1 MTLELSQLSE
11 DVRTMGEVIA
21 KRQQTTTDLVELAR
35 QWLVDHADDG
45 PPLRRAARNARRTA
59 IPTEEPLDAVYP
71 LPPMPERFTAAAADG
86 SQIQP
91 DRHGAALYHLINVGS
106 LIYRHGSGEA
116 PQAKSESTLGYTD
129 DDLYE
134 HGMPVAGNLLD
145 VRRDLAELT
154 CLADACADEQ
164 PGRTVTLVD
173 GSIIL
178 WVLKDLP
185 GDARRTKIA
194 AYLDQLDR
202 IRRAGIAV
210 GGFISRPGY
219 EEVNRLL
226 YLASLNGEIKKVEEQ
241 PNPLEHLPD
250 RAIFATLPPGARS
263 VLFVSPKETNRDY
276 YAPRGH
282 EVHFFYLNV
291 VEEGSEPVVARVEV
305 PAWVARDAEKLDLVH
320 GAVVAQARITGDYP
334 YVLARADELA
344 YISSRERAAF
354 EEMVMTAL
362 LRAGIRSAPSPK
374 AHYKRL
380 TRNR

>member
-11 DVRTMGEVIA
+11 DVRTMGELIA
-21 KRQQTTTDLVELAR
+21 KRQQTTIDLVKLAR
-35 QWLVDHADDG
+35 RWLVDHADDG
-45 PPLRRAARNARRTA
+45 APLRRAARNAYKTA

-71 LPPMPERFTAAAADG
+71 LSRLPERFTVAAADG

-106 LIYRHGSGEA
+106 LVYRHGSGET
-116 PQAKSESTLGYTD
+116 PQAKSESMLGYTD

-154 CLADACADEQ
+154 CLADACTDEQ
-164 PGRTVTLVD
+164 PGRTAALVD
-173 GSIIL
+173 GSIVL

-202 IRRAGIAV
+202 IRRAGSVV

-219 EEVNRLL
+219 DEVNRLL
-226 YLASLNGEIKKVEEQ
+226 YLASLNGDVKKVEEQ

-263 VLFVSPKETNRDY
+263 ALFVSAKETNQGH

-291 VEEGSEPVVARVEV
+291 AEEEQQPVIARVEV
-305 PAWVARDAEKLDLVH
+305 PAWVVRDAERLDLIH
-320 GAVVAQARITGDYP
+320 GAVVAQARITGNYP
-334 YVLARADELA
+334 YALARADELA

-354 EEMVMTAL
+354 EEMVLTAL
-362 LRAGIRSAPSPK
+362 LRAGVQSAPSPK

-380 TRNR
+380 TRTR